1 MKPTKRSPGAA
12 KTIDGYVAAAPAP
25 SQERLRRLVAVVRAA
40 APDATERIAYGLPT
54 WHQGENLIHLGG
66 FAGHVGVY
74 PGPAAIEAFAEKL
87 AGYACSKGAI
97 QLPLDGRLP
106 VALVRS
112 LVRWRLAQVAAKAA
126 ARPAP
131 RRRTPAA
138 TRGRGRRVG

>member
-66 FAGHVGVY
+66 GSRRTL
-74 PGPAAIEAFAEKL
+74 PGSAAL
-87 AGYACSKGAI
+87 
-97 QLPLDGRLP
+97 R
-106 VALVRS
+106 RS
-112 LVRWRLAQVAAKAA
+112 LVNAHTTTVEIRDRL
-126 ARPAP
+126 
-131 RRRTPAA
+131 RTSSC
-138 TRGRGRRVG
+138 TTT